1 MGILRISN
9 TEFSPESEHIAFR
22 DEVKGAGAI
31 VAFTGIVRGE
41 KQDLSLT
48 LSHYAGFT
56 EKEII
61 KIVNIMGQECQ
72 KQLNKILFY
81 IYDDGSIEKKMF
93 IK

>member
-48 LSHYAGFT
+48 LSHSAGFT

-61 KIVNIMGQECQ
+61 KIVKSNFCKFKFFESLIS
-72 KQLNKILFY
+72 N
-81 IYDDGSIEKKMF
+81 
-93 IK
+93 